1 MRIST
6 TGLIIGYLYGD
17 GRKSN
22 HAFGGA
28 VIGEGVELWVGV
40 GLRANINLVFVSGIS
55 GLGSIQST
63 VDQFY
68 NYVFV
73 VLCSHGTSD
82 AKNTVDVAYY
92 KEVRFD
98 ARI

>member
-40 GLRANINLVFVSGIS
+40 GFRANINLVFVSGIS
-55 GLGSIQST
+55 GLSSI
-63 VDQFY
+63 
-68 NYVFV
+68 
-73 VLCSHGTSD
+73 
-82 AKNTVDVAYY
+82 
-92 KEVRFD
+92 
-98 ARI
+98 